1 VAEDLRTDGSADGN
15 LVAAKAA
22 LIAECAREEENALY
36 TSTNFFIWLRF
47 LRAAR
52 AALWV
57 AAGLCSVV
65 AASQLVQSN
74 PGLKIWAAGAA
85 LAAVG
90 LPGIGRALQIDA
102 MIRDYANAAGVVK
115 NLQGE
120 FRRARLVW
128 SNEPWPE
135 FKAHAQKLL
144 KAMNEARRPSLT
156 APEWC
161 FRLAQRKIKAGHYTH
176 DADEAAA

>member
-1 VAEDLRTDGSADGN
+1 

-102 MIRDYANAAGVVK
+102 MIRD
-115 NLQGE
+115 

-156 APEWC
+156 PPEWC